1 MIDERWT
8 DGKANYESS
17 LYKNPSLWYIGLWL
31 CDFPALALSWA
42 PRTAWPGNGCLW
54 DYRYWYRGPRAGTE
68 RNREYVEN
76 LHHVKKVMIKQLS
89 SHLRCRLLAIST
101 RMCIYSH
108 SLEANPHRKAQWL
121 IVWPVCQSLETCFL
135 ISGRQFGT
143 NAKLNSR
150 QFYNQDL
157 SSGVPANVHQC
168 YGEFWYKL
176 RRARRSIEGAGP
188 VRMSDAI
195 LVSLLWVLAMANNKL
210 SIEGILTLEQPF
222 VRVRLFRVH

>member
-1 MIDERWT
+1 MIFRLLPCHELQEPHGQVTVVCETT
-8 DGKANYESS
+8 DIDIAV
-17 LYKNPSLWYIGLWL
+17 
-31 CDFPALALSWA
+31 
-42 PRTAWPGNGCLW
+42 
-54 DYRYWYRGPRAGTE
+54 RGPAPKE
-68 RNREYVEN
+68 IVVVEN
-76 LHHVKKVMIKQLS
+76 ICITWKKVMIKQLL

-108 SLEANPHRKAQWL
+108 SLEANSHQKAQWL

-143 NAKLNSR
+143 NGKLNSR
-150 QFYNQDL
+150 QFYVQDL

-222 VRVRLFRVH
+222 VRVRLFFVH